1 MLFKKKEKTNRKPSH
16 SFSLDNQVSC
26 LVLKEFK
33 TAIKSYLKS
42 MKSGRLF
49 INHVLY
55 DIPWFMITGPENSGK
70 STALAVSG
78 LSFQFRYPRDNGGEN
93 LSGIKWFSGNNAIWI
108 DIPGKINN
116 SENTELFESVYQS
129 LAKIRRKRPVD
140 CIICIIDIGCIIN
153 GSQQSIRKT
162 ALDLRNKF
170 DEMIRYWGIELPVFC
185 IFSRMDSMPGFTE
198 FFYDNSVKWSD
209 QFLGATFANEQVN
222 DLPSKKF
229 NKEYDIICSSLKAL
243 YLKRSAKES
252 DIITRR
258 LISRFLIEFEGI
270 KKKVS
275 DFFEELFKDNPCE
288 GKPVFKGF
296 YFISCNTNEIKGTNP
311 KESVTLSKLSQT
323 IICHPLN
330 PHRNENYYKGT
341 EQKSF
346 RKPGT
351 LFIERLFFEVF
362 PNGIQVLMKTR
373 RTSKNGRIKYY
384 SLCGVFSLIFISL
397 VLYLFF
403 SFEEAQK
410 LYDKINENVTLTNKK
425 SDNLMDA
432 YTQMQNIS
440 EMVERFRTF
449 HQKGVPLSYGIGFI
463 ETERT
468 YDKLKRI
475 YFQQA
480 FNLLSVPLAAY
491 LESGIKNNSATGYN
505 LTFENYSSLYRYLK
519 TYLSISEEVA
529 ENRSRIDTMVIREII
544 ENDFCPAMLNLKK
557 VKRFPMNLETI
568 LKKNIGLYS
577 YFLKTSEMPLIQQNL
592 FLVKQARNRLAQI
605 PDAKVIYE
613 SLSSRLKNTAPSI
626 SIPGLSGDGVI
637 LNKKSINTI
646 YTQDGWDRY
655 VKNEIAIAIKN
666 PVIIDWVTGKNGI
679 RNAVTDEKKL
689 KADLE
694 SMYIDDICMEWLSF
708 LESIYYQRPEGISG
722 TAQFLKKLSTE
733 GSDISVI
740 FENVLRLSKVNTL
753 PKENIAINAA
763 KSYTE
768 KKSASVKKKN
778 IPMAKDAILKK
789 DTLSKIEQFFK
800 PLVSLVRSQ
809 DRSVGLSAY
818 KENLNLISEKMVS
831 CAGSKNFLEVFNGTD
846 QDPLLSA
853 WRETEKMIMSLPEYL
868 QTAMTSVIRKPV
880 EIAAETVLNSISEE
894 INDVWYRNVYNFYNS
909 KLSGKYPFYKSK
921 EDASVEATMEF
932 LRPNTGI
939 IYGFVQ
945 NNLSSYLARDGDKW
959 KSRTVG
965 CIYLQFNEDFYE
977 LLRKSD
983 KISSSMFNNDGSRKV
998 QSVYFMPLP
1007 GNKVTGALNIG
1018 KQEYK
1023 IVDDK
1028 LGLCLQWP
1036 EETQSHGITIR
1047 LFIHQNYTDELKFR
1061 GDWALLRLFESA
1073 QVNIQNST
1081 SIIARW
1087 ERNIQNMII
1096 IPYGVRAKFS
1106 ETVFPFG
1113 EKEYFRIKC
1122 PERIVERNAGVRGI
1136 AQSGD

>member
-1 MLFKKKEKTNRKPSH
+1 MLFKKKEKTNRKPSQ
-16 SFSLDNQVSC
+16 SFSVDNQVSY

-70 STALAVSG
+70 STALAASG
-78 LSFQFRYPRDNGGEN
+78 LNFQFRYPRDNGGEN
-93 LSGIKWFSGNNAIWI
+93 LSGIKWFSGINAIWI
-108 DIPGKINN
+108 DFPGKIIN

-185 IFSRMDSMPGFTE
+185 IFSRMDSMSGFTE
-198 FFYDNSVKWSD
+198 FFYDSSVKWSD
-209 QFLGATFANEQVN
+209 QFLGATFADEQVN
-222 DLPSKKF
+222 DLPRKKF

-252 DIITRR
+252 DIIKRR
-258 LISRFLIEFEGI
+258 LICRFLIEFEGI
-270 KKKVS
+270 KKKVG

-296 YFISCNTNEIKGTNP
+296 YFVSCNTNEIKGANP
-311 KESVTLSKLSQT
+311 KESVTPSKLSQT
-323 IICHPLN
+323 IIYHPLN
-330 PHRNENYYKGT
+330 PHRNESYYKGI

-373 RTSKNGRIKYY
+373 RTSKNGLIKYY
-384 SLCGVFSLIFISL
+384 SLCGIFSLIFISL

-403 SFEEAQK
+403 SFEGAQK
-410 LYDKINENVTLTNKK
+410 LYDKINENVTLISAK

-468 YDKLKRI
+468 YNKLKRI

-491 LESGIKNNSATGYN
+491 LESGIKNISATGYN
-505 LTFENYSSLYRYLK
+505 LTFENYLSLYRYLK

-529 ENRSRIDTMVIREII
+529 ENRSRIDTMIIREII
-544 ENDFCPAMLNLKK
+544 ENDFCPAMLNLKR
-557 VKRFPMNLETI
+557 VKRFPMNIETI

-577 YFLKTSEMPLIQQNL
+577 YFLKTSEMPLIQQNP

-613 SLSSRLKNTAPSI
+613 SLASRLKNTTTLV

-666 PVIIDWVTGKNGI
+666 PVIIDWVTGENGI

-689 KADLE
+689 KSDLE
-694 SMYIDDICMEWLSF
+694 SMYMNDICMEWLSF

-722 TAQFLKKLSTE
+722 TVQFLKKLSAE
-733 GSDISVI
+733 SSDISV
-740 FENVLRLSKVNTL
+740 FLENVLRLSKVNTL
-753 PKENIAINAA
+753 PKEKIAINAT

-768 KKSASVKKKN
+768 KKASSVKKN
-778 IPMAKDAILKK
+778 IPVTKDVILKK
-789 DTLSKIEQFFK
+789 DTLSKIDQFFK
-800 PLVSLVRSQ
+800 PLVGLVRSQ
-809 DRSVGLSAY
+809 DRSDGLSAY
-818 KENLNLISEKMVS
+818 KEKLNLISDKMIS

-853 WRETEKMIMSLPEYL
+853 WRETEKQIMSLPEYL
-868 QTAMTSVIRKPV
+868 QPVMISVFRKPI
-880 EIAAETVLNSISEE
+880 EMAAETVLNSISEE
-894 INDVWYRNVYNFYNS
+894 INDIWYRNVYNFYNS

-921 EDASVEATMEF
+921 DDASVEAAMEF

-939 IYGFVQ
+939 IYGFIQ
-945 NNLSSYLARDGDKW
+945 NNLSSYLVRDGDKW
-959 KSRTVG
+959 KSKTVG
-965 CIYLQFNEDFYE
+965 CINLQFNENFYE
-977 LLRKSD
+977 LLSRYD

-1018 KQEYK
+1018 KKEYK
-1023 IVDDK
+1023 IADDK
-1028 LGLCLQWP
+1028 HGLCLLWP
-1036 EETQSHGITIR
+1036 EETLSREISLR
-1047 LFIHQNYTDELKFR
+1047 LFIHHNYTDELKFR
-1061 GDWALLRLFESA
+1061 GDWAFLRLFESA
-1073 QVNIQNST
+1073 QINIQNST

-1096 IPYGVRAKFS
+1096 LPYGVKAKFS
-1106 ETVFPFG
+1106 ETLLPFG
-1113 EKEYFRIKC
+1113 EKEFFRIKC
-1122 PERIVERNAGVRGI
+1122 PERIVERDAGVRG